1 VPAPRDRGVP
11 EPVRLLQERA
21 ARALPAEMVQ
31 HLGTWWLRHAPG
43 CAWWVGSVLPH
54 GEAATRDLPHLVAAA
69 EGFYGARDVVTA
81 FQVCPG
87 ACADV
92 LDTVLEARGY
102 RRHTPMSLQAAPVA
116 GVLARN
122 GHPTPEA
129 GAAEAAAG
137 VPWEVQIEGR
147 PGDAWWTV
155 WQAGIHA
162 GEGAVRDAE
171 CALLA
176 RVEAPSAYA
185 TAAIDGEAV
194 SIARAVADTGWAG
207 VFDVVTLPHARGKG
221 AARAV
226 LSAVAGWAQARGC
239 QGLYLQVE
247 RDNAVAHRL
256 YGRVGFVEMGRYH
269 YRELP

>member
-1 VPAPRDRGVP
+1 
-11 EPVRLLQERA
+11 
-21 ARALPAEMVQ
+21 M
-31 HLGTWWLRHAPG
+31 
-43 CAWWVGSVLPH
+43 LPH
-54 GEAATRDLPHLVAAA
+54 GEAATEDLPHLVAAA
-69 EGFYGARDVVTA
+69 EDFYAARDAATS

-87 ACADV
+87 ACADG

-116 GVLARN
+116 EVLAWH

-129 GAAEAAAG
+129 GAADSAAARRR
-137 VPWEVQIEGR
+137 EVHIEDR

-162 GEGAVRDAE
+162 GEGAARDAE
-171 CALLA
+171 RALLA

-221 AARAV
+221 AAGAV

-247 RDNAVAHRL
+247 RDNAAAHGCTEGWGSSKWAGTTTASCRSESRSGDWCPRKDSNL
-256 YGRVGFVEMGRYH
+256 RPRAPEARALSP
-269 YRELP
+269 ELRGHGCGL